1 MFNKIIMST
10 IIKSNA
16 TRDHLMDSI
25 NYTKAKKKLQK
36 NLTTKL
42 ETGNI
47 NLSRHT
53 KKNYLKME

>member
-1 MFNKIIMST
+1 MEVCRRKE
-10 IIKSNA
+10 A